1 MNIYTGFERATKFV
15 LNKVIDGVLFTFNYF
30 ITDSIEGNQ
39 SLTVDE
45 LMAIS
50 ESDYND
56 RISNIFT
63 FIKKTHFDFNEN
75 SDLINSGR
83 TTSNS
88 CTAPTTTAYIPT
100 TTIYTPTTTYSDHS
114 ILKIYDILYDRVIFN
129 GDTINIDSPKMLLL
143 INYGDT
149 DVNISDITTT
159 GDFSNSLN
167 VPLTI
172 PVAQNSAT
180 TITYTGDI
188 YTNNF
193 GVLKIVSSSETI
205 NIVLSY
211 NNIPTTIYVPTT
223 TAYVP
228 TTTVY
233 VLTTTGYIATT
244 TAYVP
249 TTTAYVPT
257 TTEYIVTT
265 TVYVPTTTAYV
276 PTTTEYVPTT
286 TILGQTT
293 TVYVPTTTVY
303 VPTTTYSNQPP
314 VALNYTKYIYRSV
327 GFCSDANASSNPT
340 NAWFPYTDTESDTMN
355 AVQITSLPTN
365 GTLTKGY
372 FGTININDILNYPSD
387 FSSLIYYHST
397 GGITSA
403 YDDYVGFRVRTNNN
417 GSFSNEATLTFSVS
431 ACVAATTAYV
441 PTTTVYVPTTTVY
454 VPTTTVYVPTTT
466 AYVPTTTA
474 YVPTTTVAGT
484 KPTVTTNTITSI
496 GTTTATGGGNV
507 TAQGSTAVTARGV
520 CWKANAT
527 PFITDS
533 TSSNGTGTGAFTS
546 SLIGLTQNEAYYVR
560 AYATNSAG
568 TSYGAVEIFIT
579 ESAAPVVSTSAASSV
594 GTTTATANGSV
605 TTLGNSGLQ
614 VKGFCWSTSTAYP
627 TTGDTHSNNGN
638 FASGAFSHDITGLAA
653 NTLYYVRAYSHNDRG
668 YFYGNTLSFTTSPTT
683 TAYVPTTTTTAPEFS
698 NYLVT
703 SYDCNDCSIIDSNFL
718 VTDYRSDLI
727 FHRYYT
733 DMLSGLTYRIIQTN
747 ASSGGISSN
756 MTGSGVVTCAELN
769 CI

>member
-1 MNIYTGFERATKFV
+1 
-15 LNKVIDGVLFTFNYF
+15 
-30 ITDSIEGNQ
+30 
-39 SLTVDE
+39 
-45 LMAIS
+45 
-50 ESDYND
+50 
-56 RISNIFT
+56 
-63 FIKKTHFDFNEN
+63 
-75 SDLINSGR
+75 
-83 TTSNS
+83 
-88 CTAPTTTAYIPT
+88 
-100 TTIYTPTTTYSDHS
+100 
-114 ILKIYDILYDRVIFN
+114 
-129 GDTINIDSPKMLLL
+129 
-143 INYGDT
+143 
-149 DVNISDITTT
+149 
-159 GDFSNSLN
+159 
-167 VPLTI
+167 
-172 PVAQNSAT
+172 
-180 TITYTGDI
+180 
-188 YTNNF
+188 
-193 GVLKIVSSSETI
+193 
-205 NIVLSY
+205 
-211 NNIPTTIYVPTT
+211 
-223 TAYVP
+223 
-228 TTTVY
+228 
-233 VLTTTGYIATT
+233 
-244 TAYVP
+244 
-249 TTTAYVPT
+249 
-257 TTEYIVTT
+257 
-265 TVYVPTTTAYV
+265 
-276 PTTTEYVPTT
+276 
-286 TILGQTT
+286 
-293 TVYVPTTTVY
+293 
-303 VPTTTYSNQPP
+303 
-314 VALNYTKYIYRSV
+314 
-327 GFCSDANASSNPT
+327 
-340 NAWFPYTDTESDTMN
+340 MN

-520 CWKANAT
+520 CWSTISPPTIAN
-527 PFITDS
+527 S

-568 TSYGAVEIFIT
+568 TSYGAIEMIT
-579 ESAAPVVSTSAASSV
+579 TLNSV
-594 GTTTATANGSV
+594 LSV
-605 TTLGNSGLQ
+605 TTVSIGTITSSNALINCNVTGLGNTGMDQ
-614 VKGFCWSTSTAYP
+614 RGVCWSTSNNYP
-627 TTGDTHSNNGN
+627 SVSDSHSNT
-638 FASGAFSHDITGLAA
+638 GAGFGDWTDYATSLTP

>member
-211 NNIPTTIYVPTT
+211 NNTLSP
-223 TAYVP
+223 
-228 TTTVY
+228 
-233 VLTTTGYIATT
+233 
-244 TAYVP
+244 
-249 TTTAYVPT
+249 
-257 TTEYIVTT
+257 
-265 TVYVPTTTAYV
+265 
-276 PTTTEYVPTT
+276 
-286 TILGQTT
+286 IL
-293 TVYVPTTTVY
+293 
-303 VPTTTYSNQPP
+303 YS
-314 VALNYTKYIYRSV
+314 LRSPI
-327 GFCSDANASSNPT
+327 FS
-340 NAWFPYTDTESDTMN
+340 
-355 AVQITSLPTN
+355 
-365 GTLTKGY
+365 
-372 FGTININDILNYPSD
+372 IL
-387 FSSLIYYHST
+387 FS
-397 GGITSA
+397 
-403 YDDYVGFRVRTNNN
+403 F
-417 GSFSNEATLTFSVS
+417 SFSNISLT
-431 ACVAATTAYV
+431 
-441 PTTTVYVPTTTVY
+441 
-454 VPTTTVYVPTTT
+454 
-466 AYVPTTTA
+466 
-474 YVPTTTVAGT
+474 
-484 KPTVTTNTITSI
+484 
-496 GTTTATGGGNV
+496 
-507 TAQGSTAVTARGV
+507 R
-520 CWKANAT
+520 
-527 PFITDS
+527 
-533 TSSNGTGTGAFTS
+533 
-546 SLIGLTQNEAYYVR
+546 
-560 AYATNSAG
+560 
-568 TSYGAVEIFIT
+568 
-579 ESAAPVVSTSAASSV
+579 
-594 GTTTATANGSV
+594 
-605 TTLGNSGLQ
+605 
-614 VKGFCWSTSTAYP
+614 
-627 TTGDTHSNNGN
+627 
-638 FASGAFSHDITGLAA
+638 
-653 NTLYYVRAYSHNDRG
+653 
-668 YFYGNTLSFTTSPTT
+668 
-683 TAYVPTTTTTAPEFS
+683 
-698 NYLVT
+698 
-703 SYDCNDCSIIDSNFL
+703 
-718 VTDYRSDLI
+718 
-727 FHRYYT
+727 
-733 DMLSGLTYRIIQTN
+733 
-747 ASSGGISSN
+747 
-756 MTGSGVVTCAELN
+756 
-769 CI
+769 

>member
-1 MNIYTGFERATKFV
+1 
-15 LNKVIDGVLFTFNYF
+15 
-30 ITDSIEGNQ
+30 
-39 SLTVDE
+39 
-45 LMAIS
+45 
-50 ESDYND
+50 
-56 RISNIFT
+56 
-63 FIKKTHFDFNEN
+63 
-75 SDLINSGR
+75 
-83 TTSNS
+83 
-88 CTAPTTTAYIPT
+88 
-100 TTIYTPTTTYSDHS
+100 
-114 ILKIYDILYDRVIFN
+114 
-129 GDTINIDSPKMLLL
+129 
-143 INYGDT
+143 
-149 DVNISDITTT
+149 
-159 GDFSNSLN
+159 
-167 VPLTI
+167 
-172 PVAQNSAT
+172 
-180 TITYTGDI
+180 
-188 YTNNF
+188 
-193 GVLKIVSSSETI
+193 
-205 NIVLSY
+205 
-211 NNIPTTIYVPTT
+211 
-223 TAYVP
+223 
-228 TTTVY
+228 
-233 VLTTTGYIATT
+233 
-244 TAYVP
+244 
-249 TTTAYVPT
+249 
-257 TTEYIVTT
+257 
-265 TVYVPTTTAYV
+265 
-276 PTTTEYVPTT
+276 
-286 TILGQTT
+286 
-293 TVYVPTTTVY
+293 
-303 VPTTTYSNQPP
+303 
-314 VALNYTKYIYRSV
+314 
-327 GFCSDANASSNPT
+327 
-340 NAWFPYTDTESDTMN
+340 MN

-653 NTLYYVRAYSHNDRG
+653 NTLYYVRAYGYGFDPSNAVVYGNTVQFTTLVTAVAPTVTTATLSSVGETTASGGGNVTAQGSASVTARGVCWSTISPPTIANSTSSNGTGTGAFTSSLIGLTQNQTYYVRAYATSSAGTSYGAIEMITTLNSVLSVTTVSIGTITSSNALINCNVTGLGNTGMDQRGVCWSTSNNYPSVSDSHSNTGAGFGDWTDYATSLTPNTLYYVRAYSHNDRG